1 MLAIT
6 RRRDKRDSVIP
17 ACGAAMRENTAMAER
32 FCRAT
37 MRIGDTALFGRLVF
51 GYLVLYAVGG
61 GAATVRA
68 AGQGAAYFT
77 W

>member
-1 MLAIT
+1 
-6 RRRDKRDSVIP
+6 
-17 ACGAAMRENTAMAER
+17 MAER

>member
-1 MLAIT
+1 ML
-6 RRRDKRDSVIP
+6 
-17 ACGAAMRENTAMAER
+17 ENTAMAER
-32 FCRAT
+32 FCRAA
-37 MRIGDTALFGRLVF
+37 MRIGDATLFERLVF
-51 GYLVLYAVGG
+51 GLLVLCAVGV